1 MIGHEMPEV
10 RTTLP
15 GHDYRSPEI
24 YELDR
29 ERVFFREWM
38 YVARADEASEPGD
51 FVTVDV
57 AGESIVV
64 VRGKDEELRG
74 FYNVCRHRGSRI
86 CDAETRGH
94 AKGAI
99 KCPYHAWTYSYEGK
113 LIGTPLVAKD
123 ELDRSTLG
131 LWPVRLEEWQGFV
144 FVNLSEDAPSLRESL
159 EKQFDKPLQYEDWNM
174 HELRTGHRT
183 VSEVAS
189 NWKILIENYNECLHC
204 PTVHPELSQVAPA
217 FGKGLV
223 LEPGR
228 HDWGVSIVNGG
239 VGYTATGTT
248 SIPVMPGLDDHQA
261 SSMYGATVYPNMF
274 IDLTGT
280 VVIATRM
287 LPRGAAH
294 TTIVTD
300 YLFRPEVVDDPE
312 FDPSEVVDFAELV
325 AKQDYVVCERV
336 QLGVSSRAF
345 THGVYAEKDD
355 LPHRFNKRYL
365 AARDGAA

>member
-1 MIGHEMPEV
+1 
-10 RTTLP
+10 
-15 GHDYRSPEI
+15 
-24 YELDR
+24 
-29 ERVFFREWM
+29 
-38 YVARADEASEPGD
+38 
-51 FVTVDV
+51 
-57 AGESIVV
+57 
-64 VRGKDEELRG
+64 
-74 FYNVCRHRGSRI
+74 
-86 CDAETRGH
+86 
-94 AKGAI
+94 
-99 KCPYHAWTYSYEGK
+99 
-113 LIGTPLVAKD
+113 
-123 ELDRSTLG
+123 
-131 LWPVRLEEWQGFV
+131 
-144 FVNLSEDAPSLRESL
+144 
-159 EKQFDKPLQYEDWNM
+159 M

-300 YLFRPEVVDDPE
+300 YLFRPEVVDDPD
-312 FDPSEVVDFAELV
+312 FDPIGGRRLRRARREAGLRRLRARAARRVVAGV
-325 AKQDYVVCERV
+325 HARRV
-336 QLGVSSRAF
+336 RGEGR
-345 THGVYAEKDD
+345 
-355 LPHRFNKRYL
+355 L
-365 AARDGAA
+365 AAPVQQAVPRGTRRR

>member
-1 MIGHEMPEV
+1 
-10 RTTLP
+10 
-15 GHDYRSPEI
+15 
-24 YELDR
+24 
-29 ERVFFREWM
+29 
-38 YVARADEASEPGD
+38 
-51 FVTVDV
+51 
-57 AGESIVV
+57 
-64 VRGKDEELRG
+64 
-74 FYNVCRHRGSRI
+74 
-86 CDAETRGH
+86 
-94 AKGAI
+94 
-99 KCPYHAWTYSYEGK
+99 
-113 LIGTPLVAKD
+113 
-123 ELDRSTLG
+123 
-131 LWPVRLEEWQGFV
+131 
-144 FVNLSEDAPSLRESL
+144 
-159 EKQFDKPLQYEDWNM
+159 
-174 HELRTGHRT
+174 
-183 VSEVAS
+183 
-189 NWKILIENYNECLHC
+189 
-204 PTVHPELSQVAPA
+204 VHPELSQVAPA

-248 SIPVMPGLDDHQA
+248 SIPVMPGLDEHQA

-294 TTIVTD
+294 TSIVTD
-300 YLFRPEVVDDPE
+300 YLFRPEVVDDPD

-365 AARDGAA
+365 AARDAE